1 MGDFKQRGG
10 GFRGNGGGKPR
21 FGGGGFQKKWG
32 GDRGGNRGGDRGEVT
47 MHSAR
52 CSNCGKDC
60 EVPFK
65 PTNGKPVFCKECFGG
80 KDGGDNF
87 DRAPRREFD
96 RNERPP
102 RRDFDRR
109 HDSPRPSFGG
119 NSNGGNDDLKKQ
131 VEMLTVKIERLIQSV
146 ENLNRTK
153 PMEPKEASKKIE
165 TPEVKKEGIE
175 KSLKSDKLIKET
187 VKKASKKKPIKR

>member
-1 MGDFKQRGG
+1 MGNFKQGGRGFGGGRGDFKR
-10 GFRGNGGGKPR
+10 
-21 FGGGGFQKKWG
+21 GGFQKKSWG
-32 GDRGGNRGGDRGEVT
+32 GNNRGGDRDVT

-65 PTNGKPVFCKECFGG
+65 PTNGKPVFCKECFGS
-80 KDGGDNF
+80 KEGGDNF

-109 HDSPRPSFGG
+109 HDGPRPSFGG
-119 NSNGGNDDLKKQ
+119 NSNGGNEDLKKQ
-131 VEMLTVKIERLIQSV
+131 VEMLTVKIDRLIQSI

-153 PMEPKEASKKIE
+153 PMEPKEVSNKIE
-165 TPEVKKEGIE
+165 IAEVKKEGIE